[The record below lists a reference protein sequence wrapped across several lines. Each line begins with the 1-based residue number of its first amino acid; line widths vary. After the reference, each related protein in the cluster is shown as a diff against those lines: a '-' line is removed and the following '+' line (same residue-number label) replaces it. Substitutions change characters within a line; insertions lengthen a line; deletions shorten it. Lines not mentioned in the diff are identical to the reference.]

1 MNPTPGWRFA
11 AHWTASS
18 VHGSFTVTV
27 KAEKAA
33 VSADRPLF
41 SPKRNSAEAPLQG
54 DEMQRSS
61 MRLKGLS
68 QRLRRGREL
77 KWGGAQARVAP
88 LVSACLFV
96 SINTIQSA
104 AKRGR
109 RERRAYSPSGLVAY
123 VVNAGPRRREFGDV
137 FPKRRLECRT
147 MRGGAMGSPMLG
159 LLAEVST
166 RPPAWTLSMGFGDS
180 S

>member
-68 QRLRRGREL
+68 QGHTQRKRTEMGWRPGSCCAISVTVPVRIH
-77 KWGGAQARVAP
+77 KYDSVSRKAR
-88 LVSACLFV
+88 
-96 SINTIQSA
+96 
-104 AKRGR
+104 
-109 RERRAYSPSGLVAY
+109 SPG
-123 VVNAGPRRREFGDV
+123 
-137 FPKRRLECRT
+137 T
-147 MRGGAMGSPMLG
+147 TG
-159 LLAEVST
+159 LLAK
-166 RPPAWTLSMGFGDS
+166 RPSRLRSQCRPTAERVR
-180 S
+180 